1 MPITLE
7 QDIAFEIGR
16 FYYGIRDYAN
26 ALHYYSISIET
37 VGDHHVTFH
46 NQGLCHYSL
55 GRMEVAL
62 THFRKALAMNADYE
76 KARSWIEKV
85 QKEMEGNFDQSGLLG
100 REYTAP
106 LAGTFVQELSTA
118 SSSSSA
124 SASEKPEGAHPPIP
138 SAVSDS
144 GMISPP
150 PAGPAAM

>member
-1 MPITLE
+1 MIPFE

-85 QKEMEGNFDQSGLLG
+85 QKEMEGNFDQSGMLG

-106 LAGTFVQELSTA
+106 LAGTVIPELST
-118 SSSSSA
+118 SSSVA
-124 SASEKPEGAHPPIP
+124 ESEKPEDTHPPIP
-138 SAVSDS
+138 SPSSDLS
-144 GMISPP
+144 VPP
-150 PAGPAAM
+150 PAPPASM